1 MTGSTRSSHELDP
14 RRRRALFRAWHR
26 GTREMDLLLGPFAD
40 AHIAD
45 LSDHDLAD
53 FEALM
58 EMPDDELYTWIVGR
72 APAVQRR
79 RTRIFNS
86 IVAFHVR
93 AARQRHDQT

>member
-1 MTGSTRSSHELDP
+1 MTGISRSSDGLDP

-45 LSDHDLAD
+45 LGDHDLAD

-58 EMPDDELYTWIVGR
+58 EIPDDELYTWLVGR
-72 APAVQRR
+72 AEAAPNLRSHV
-79 RTRIFNS
+79 FHS
-86 IVAFHVR
+86 IVAFH
-93 AARQRHDQT
+93 AKANAES